1 VSPANGARVK
11 RASTIKAGRATAIE
25 AGLAAAY
32 PDATTE
38 LDFRNP
44 YELLVATI
52 LSAQCTDVRVNTV
65 TPALFARFP
74 DATALVGADQGEL
87 EGMIRT
93 TGFYRNKAKSL
104 LGMATV
110 VAERHGGEVPARI
123 EDLTNLPG
131 VGRKTA
137 NVVLGTAFGMATGV
151 VVDTHTARLA
161 QRLGLSE
168 ATDPEKIEQDLMEQ
182 FPPASWVALGHR
194 LILHGRRVC
203 RARKPAC
210 DQCAL
215 APFCPRIGV

>member
-1 VSPANGARVK
+1 VSRAKGATVK
-11 RASTIKAGRATAIE
+11 RAAAIE

-32 PDATTE
+32 PEATTE
-38 LDFRNP
+38 LAFRNP

-74 DATALVGADQGEL
+74 DATALAGADQVEL
-87 EGMIRT
+87 EGMVRT

-104 LGMATV
+104 VGMASAV
-110 VAERHGGEVPARI
+110 VERHGGAIPARMD
-123 EDLTNLPG
+123 ELTALPG

-137 NVVLGTAFGMATGV
+137 NVVLGTAFGMANGV
-151 VVDTHTARLA
+151 VVDTHVARLA

-168 ATDPEKIEQDLMEQ
+168 ETDPEKIEKDLMGQ
-182 FPPASWVALGHR
+182 FPSSSWVALGHR

-203 RARKPAC
+203 TARKPAC
-210 DQCAL
+210 DRCPL